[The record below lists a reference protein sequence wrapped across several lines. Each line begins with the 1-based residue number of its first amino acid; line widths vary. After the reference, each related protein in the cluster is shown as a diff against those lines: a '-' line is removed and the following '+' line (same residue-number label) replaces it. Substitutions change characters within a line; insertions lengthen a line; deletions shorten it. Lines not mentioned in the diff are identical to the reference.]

1 MENLFDLLAENR
13 LHCNWIK
20 IGFLEVIASRSKTL
34 ENVLK
39 NYEAVF
45 FSKKLKEIWA
55 HVPLRQIRNKYYQ
68 KLKATFDDRDPD
80 NTTVREVTEFCRFLL
95 PTELDDFIIELSHKC
110 LSITW
115 LIPRNKVY
123 EYFLS
128 ALTVPHKSR
137 NDDFLQIGTWVVYHP
152 RSVLQRLKM
161 DYRKL
166 ISVFLSSIYLINI

>member
-123 EYFLS
+123 
-128 ALTVPHKSR
+128 
-137 NDDFLQIGTWVVYHP
+137 
-152 RSVLQRLKM
+152 
-161 DYRKL
+161 
-166 ISVFLSSIYLINI
+166 